1 MLRIKRRQRKFVP
14 AAVIAGLLILFP
26 PWRARAIRT
35 TIRYAAAADVA
46 PAIVVDTIAWLLPFE
61 PLYAPPRPTL
71 LGDRMRDL
79 AARSMAGDRIARSE
93 LLESAARFESRLHV
107 PEVLRTDGEL
117 WRDSVLRA
125 AGVPAMSS
133 YDLTV
138 TIDQRWLATRL
149 VVLGIVVW
157 LLELRT
163 RKRVVPTAS

>member
-1 MLRIKRRQRKFVP
+1 
-14 AAVIAGLLILFP
+14 
-26 PWRARAIRT
+26 
-35 TIRYAAAADVA
+35 
-46 PAIVVDTIAWLLPFE
+46 
-61 PLYAPPRPTL
+61 
-71 LGDRMRDL
+71 MRDL
-79 AARSMAGDRIARSE
+79 AARSMAGDRVARSE
-93 LLESAARFESRLHV
+93 LLDSTARFEPRLHI

-157 LLELRT
+157 LLELRI

>member
-1 MLRIKRRQRKFVP
+1 VPTIKRRQRKFVA
-14 AAVIAGLLILFP
+14 AAVIAGLLVLFP

-35 TIRYAAAADVA
+35 TTRYAAAANVA

-61 PLYAPPRPTL
+61 PLYAPPRATL
-71 LGDRMRDL
+71 TGDRMRDL
-79 AARSMAGDRIARSE
+79 AARSMAGDRVARSE
-93 LLESAARFESRLHV
+93 LLDSTARFEPRLHI

-157 LLELRT
+157 LLELRI